1 MKKLILC
8 SILFISTLGFSQD
21 VITLNDGRTVSAKIL
36 ELTPDLVKYKKMDNL
51 EGPTYTVPV
60 SDLVKIRY
68 ANGSEDTF
76 NASGSASKSE
86 ASPSKSEEENTPSIF
101 KGKFDV
107 NDNETASYIEAIVKN
122 AGAKLLERCVGRADN
137 QSTEIFFADVFRDD
151 VAMELH
157 IPFQVKWDKGL
168 ANKERWIRGEVI
180 VNRDGKRQWKYQSD
194 SGLMFKGCAKG
205 IMDL

>member
-1 MKKLILC
+1 MKQLILC
-8 SILFISTLGFSQD
+8 SILFISTMGFSQD
-21 VITLNDGRTVSAKIL
+21 VITLNDGRTVTAKIL

-60 SDLVKIRY
+60 SDLAKIRY

-76 NASGSASKSE
+76 AAKKSDEGDSKSE
-86 ASPSKSEEENTPSIF
+86 SENTPSIF

-194 SGLMFKGCAKG
+194 SGLTFKGCAKG
-205 IMDL
+205 VMDL